1 MTTWKFE
8 LTKLTILKQR
18 KYFFKLKQQFYKLY
32 LIAYKINQYFYNG
45 LLKNTYK

>member
-1 MTTWKFE
+1 MTTWTFE

-18 KYFFKLKQQFYKLY
+18 KHFKLKQQFYKLY

-45 LLKNTYK
+45 LLKNAYK